1 MRVFLKIVY
10 FLTISLFLFHCSM
23 NMEDKVLLD
32 KEQIID
38 SNFSQSFN
46 ENFNKNK
53 NFSSSYSIFFSEE
66 IDKKII
72 SSFMKGMEFGFFS
85 NQVSTESKLSFISFD
100 EKSDCSTVM
109 ARGFSLILL
118 NDLDSQFYKKCKRR
132 LSRNSLFTSINV
144 DSEIEFSQ
152 IDEKSLIISGKNRNK
167 KSNKSILTLKN
178 DSDYEN
184 KIANYFE
191 INLSSERVRSLRN
204 VLKEKISFTPRKRKD
219 IDKIFIDASPN
230 ETKRIIPAIRY
241 NLIFDAEIL
250 TYPKSIDVWNSELS
264 ISELNKIEG
273 FEYPILLN
281 RLNIFEKIILGLD
294 LQEKIAFSAGFDIFF
309 FGTKIRVGSPNFSG
323 LLGKYEIKENF
334 IYFKPLKFSIDI
346 HGVNQG

>member
-1 MRVFLKIVY
+1 MKIVY

-38 SNFSQSFN
+38 SDFSQSFV

-66 IDKKII
+66 VDKKII

-85 NQVSTESKLSFISFD
+85 NQVSIKSKLSFIAFD
-100 EKSDCSTVM
+100 EKSDCSIIK
-109 ARGFSLILL
+109 ARGFSLILV
-118 NDLDSQFYKKCKRR
+118 NDLNSEFYKKCKRR

-152 IDEKSLIISGKNRNK
+152 MDEKSLLISGKNRNLK
-167 KSNKSILTLKN
+167 NYKRILTLKN

-184 KIANYFE
+184 KIADYFE

-204 VLKEKISFTPRKRKD
+204 ILKEKISFTSRKRKD

-241 NLIFDAEIL
+241 NLIFDAEIF

-264 ISELNKIEG
+264 LSEMNKIEG
-273 FEYPILLN
+273 FEYPVLLN
-281 RLNIFEKIILGLD
+281 RMNIFEKIMPQLD
-294 LQEKIAFSAGFDIFF
+294 VNEKIAFSAGFDIFF
-309 FGTKIRVGSPNFSG
+309 FGTKIRGRSFNFPG
-323 LLGKYEIKENF
+323 LLGKYEIKEGF
-334 IYFKPLKFSIDI
+334 IHFKPLKFSINSN
-346 HGVNQG
+346 GVKQG